1 MRRRRPNIVLFNPD
15 HWRGEAL
22 AHMGNLAIQ
31 TPHLD
36 RLAEEGVSFR
46 HAYCQNPV
54 CTPSRC
60 SFMTGWYPHVRGHR
74 TMYHLLKHD
83 EPSLLRTMKEHGYY
97 VWWGGKNDWAAGD
110 PYAHCHERF
119 SGTGTRGRNTAH
131 DAPWRG
137 DPSGDRYYSFL
148 MGELPLDTGN
158 THYPDKDWNCVHAA
172 EDFIRRAPDD
182 QPFCLFLALTYP
194 HPPLGV
200 ERPWFGMTNRG
211 RLPPRA
217 PIPVDWAGKPRMLQR
232 ISENRR
238 LQHWEIRNIDEMHAV
253 YYDMCSRVDHQYGLI
268 VKSLKA
274 RGVYDNTVIVFFSD
288 HGSYVGSF
296 GLVDLSQNTFE
307 DVNTRV
313 PFLVKPPAGEPC
325 RAGINDALVELIDL
339 GDTVLDYAGGRS
351 EHTSFGRSL
360 RPVIEGLRSQHREAV
375 FCAGGRL
382 EREYH
387 AMELDSPGSIRKED
401 LYYPRLSIQ
410 ARDDVAH
417 GKAVMCRT
425 REHKYVLRLY
435 EDDELY
441 DLAHDPLETMNRIHD
456 PELNDIKRHMKD
468 RILRHFLETCDAVPY
483 SPDARDINSGVPQDW
498 RAVYKLLE

>member
-1 MRRRRPNIVLFNPD
+1 MNRRPNVVMINPD

-22 AHMGNLAIQ
+22 GHMGNPAVH

-36 RLAEEGVSFR
+36 ALTKQATSFR

-74 TMYHLLKHD
+74 TMYHLLKPD
-83 EPSLLRTMKEHGYY
+83 EPSLLRTLKQHGYH

-119 SGTGTRGRNTAH
+119 WGGGPRGRSCGPTVA
-131 DAPWRG
+131 WRG
-137 DPSGDRYYSFL
+137 GPESDRYYGFL
-148 MGELPLDTGN
+148 MGELSLENGED
-158 THYPDKDWNCVHAA
+158 HYPDKDWSCVHAA

-194 HPPLGV
+194 HPPLAV
-200 ERPWFGMTNRG
+200 EKPWFGSTDRTK
-211 RLPPRA
+211 LPPRA
-217 PIPVDWAGKPRMLQR
+217 PIPLDWAGKPSMLRR

-238 LQHWEIRNIDEMHAV
+238 LQHWETERIDELHAV
-253 YYDMCSRVDHQYGLI
+253 YYDMCSRVDHQVGLLI
-268 VKSLKA
+268 KALKE
-274 RGVYDNTVIVFFSD
+274 RELFEDTLFIFFSD
-288 HGSYVGSF
+288 HGSYAGSF

-307 DVNTRV
+307 DDSTRV
-313 PFLVKPPAGEPC
+313 PFLIKPPAGQPSC
-325 RAGINDALVELIDL
+325 PGISDALVELVDL
-339 GDTVLDYAGGRS
+339 SATVLDYAGVQE

-360 RPVIEGLRSQHREAV
+360 RPILERLRTEHRDAV
-375 FCAGGRL
+375 FCEGGRL
-382 EREYH
+382 AREFH
-387 AMELDSPGSIRKED
+387 AMELDSPGSVREED
-401 LYYPRLSIQ
+401 LYYPRLSVQ

-425 REHKYVLRLY
+425 KEYKYVMRLY
-435 EDDELY
+435 EEDELY
-441 DLAHDPLETMNRIHD
+441 DLRVDPLETKNQIRD
-456 PELNDIKRHMKD
+456 PELQHVRQEMQNRTA
-468 RILRHFLETCDAVPY
+468 RFLLETCDVVPF

-498 RAVYKLLE
+498 REIRKQLE